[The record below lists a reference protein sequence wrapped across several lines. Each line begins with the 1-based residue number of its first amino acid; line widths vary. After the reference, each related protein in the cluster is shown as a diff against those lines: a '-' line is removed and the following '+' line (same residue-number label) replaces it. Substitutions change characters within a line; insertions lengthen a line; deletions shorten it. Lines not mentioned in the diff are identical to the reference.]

1 MSLLYICMLCIC
13 CCFEGHYYIRHAVVG
28 PLLCLQL
35 KKKIHFMLKQPFDFM
50 LFFSSMNYVN
60 LAFIIFAKRGGVTA
74 SMWHSMA
81 VEAWTAS
88 VHMAAMFRPCRNKL
102 LST

>member
-1 MSLLYICMLCIC
+1 M
-13 CCFEGHYYIRHAVVG
+13 VG

-35 KKKIHFMLKQPFDFM
+35 KKKIHFMLKQPCDFM
-50 LFFSSMNYVN
+50 LFFSSINYVN
-60 LAFIIFAKRGGVTA
+60 LAFIIFAKRGGVTV